1 MCARLLPQLED
12 KIDPRRQYARKGHST
27 LDALLYTSSDIR
39 GGGLAVVRLLLG
51 SFSLISLRDL
61 ISY

>member
-1 MCARLLPQLED
+1 MLARG
-12 KIDPRRQYARKGHST
+12 IGH
-27 LDALLYTSSDIR
+27 LIDALLYTSSDIR